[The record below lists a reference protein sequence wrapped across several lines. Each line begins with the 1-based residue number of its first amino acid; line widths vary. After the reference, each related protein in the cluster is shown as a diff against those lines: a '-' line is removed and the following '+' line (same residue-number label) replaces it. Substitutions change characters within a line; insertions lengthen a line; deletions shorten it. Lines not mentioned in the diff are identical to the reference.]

1 MKAKLAGIL
10 FLLALAG
17 IFVSCSKIVADEDI
31 TGGDDGSKNSTVS
44 VKAVSRT
51 TDDGEA
57 TVSYPVHVYVFNS
70 SDKCVGYSVISSADD
85 LLTFSLSA
93 GEYDVYAIGGANE
106 DDYNLPSQA
115 TATKETAITLKD
127 GKSHGDLMTA
137 HYSLSLN
144 QDENNEISLALE
156 RKVLMLQNIVM
167 ASVPSSVE
175 EVSVSLSSFH
185 NGILLNG
192 THDDTTTSVTVSL
205 AKDDTS
211 GEWKNAS
218 PVYILASYGAPT
230 ITISMKKSDSTTLTS
245 YTYNFASS
253 FDANH
258 KYDIMGTYDGG
269 KATVNGT
276 IQGSTWGETKTMTF
290 TYGEGASDS
299 ETLTGDCPEVGTAYK
314 GAYVLSVDKSS
325 SPAVVTLMS
334 FADCNT
340 WTATAGNT
348 EEMTVDID
356 NNLAKIGSS
365 EISGWRLPTKDEI
378 GLACENQAT
387 IRENFATIKGN
398 DSSISVSDFY
408 ASSTEHYL
416 FADSDG
422 TLMSYTWQQSGAYD
436 TTVTNISGNTL
447 RAFATVEIA
456 N

>member
-137 HYSLSLN
+137 HYSLSLS
-144 QDENNEISLALE
+144 QDEDNEIALALE

-192 THDDTTTSVTVSL
+192 THDDTATSVTVSL

-290 TYGEGASDS
+290 TYGEGSSNS
-299 ETLTGDCPEVGTAYK
+299 ETLTGDCPEAGTAYK

-334 FADCNT
+334 FKECYSWSFT
-340 WTATAGNT
+340 TGNT
-348 EEMTVDID
+348 EEMTTEVD
-356 NNLAKIGSS
+356 AKLQEIGSS
-365 EISGWRLPTKDEI
+365 EISGWRLPTEAEI
-378 GLACENQAT
+378 KLASENAT
-387 IRENFATIKGN
+387 AINTKFKSIVSADK
-398 DSSISVSDFY
+398 SISTDVF
-408 ASSTEHYL
+408 SSGSLYYYMFNDNGTTRL
-416 FADSDG
+416 FNYNNGEINTFDN
-422 TLMSYTWQQSGAYD
+422 
-436 TTVTNISGNTL
+436 VTNGKSTIL